1 MIFKVTFQ
9 DIDRTED
16 IEAPEDVRAGD
27 RINLIVDGVTA
38 LYTVLTVSGPILNGE
53 CVPAMMRVTKA

>member
-1 MIFKVTFQ
+1 MIFKVIFQ

-53 CVPAMMRVTKA
+53 CVPAMMRVNKA

>member
-38 LYTVLTVSGPILNGE
+38 LYTVLTVSGPIFNGE
-53 CVPAMMRVTKA
+53 CVPAMMRVTKD